1 MDKGAIK
8 RFAVTARGKLIQSVG
23 QKAFELG
30 VEIDTIEDAEVYEDG
45 FLINGKFYKKYEITQ
60 REKLVREVK
69 RKGYD
74 QVIEEVAYTW
84 FNRFIALRFMEV
96 NDYLPTGIRIFS
108 SIEEGKTEP
117 DALTEVMM
125 LVDELSLDL
134 EKVYELQDA
143 NADEDLF
150 KYILVKQCNKLGEI
164 MPMMFE
170 KIEDYTELLLPDH
183 LLAEASIIH
192 DMITLIDEEDWKR
205 EVEIIGWLYQY
216 YISDKKDEVFA
227 DLRKNIKIS
236 KENIPAATELFTP
249 RWIVQYMVDNSLGR
263 LWLESHPDD
272 FLLKKLPYYLDE
284 AEQPEDVIA
293 HLDSLK
299 DTNLNPE
306 MIKFFDPCMG
316 SGHILVYA
324 FEVFFEIYKSQGY
337 REQVIPKLI
346 IENNLY
352 GLDIDP
358 RAAQLAYFAMMMKA
372 RGYNS
377 RLFNKELT
385 VNVAWIDESNQLTTD
400 DVELFIGDVETIRD
414 DVHTLID
421 TFKDGKLFG
430 SIIKVP
436 EMDFKALKERVN
448 DFKEIKQANMFEID
462 FKDHILPII
471 ERLIKQAEI
480 LYKKYEVVVTNPPYM
495 GRKGMGPD
503 LTNYLRKNYKN
514 SSADLFA
521 VFMEVASHSV
531 KENGFI
537 GLINQ
542 HAWMFLSSYEKLRVS
557 MLKNHQIYSMAHLG
571 TRAFA
576 EIGGEVVQTT
586 TFVMRKK
593 VIPNYIAS
601 FIRLTDAQNAEEKAE
616 QFYKEELLY
625 YQTQDGFS
633 DIPGS
638 PIAYWASKQIR
649 KIFKE
654 SKGLGDLVKPRIGM
668 RTGHNNRFLRYWS
681 EIEFTKVGLEKKD
694 AMEAMLSQKKWFPYN
709 KGGNFRK
716 WYGNQ
721 DFVVNWE
728 NDGQEIKDNTKLNYP
743 QLGENLGWKIS
754 NEKFYFMSS
763 ITWSFVGSSNF
774 GIRYSPSG
782 FLFDVGGSSLFP
794 EKKDLVILIGMLGS
808 KVTFYFLKFLNPTM
822 NFQVNDIN
830 SLPLVSF
837 DEKRKNIESTVV
849 ENIDISKSDWDS
861 FETSWDFKTHPFI
874 EFKQDATTIA
884 QAYSNW
890 EQEAEQRFQT
900 LKSNEEELNRI
911 FIDLYGLQDELTPEV
926 DDKEVTVSRAD
937 QGRDVKSFI
946 SYAVGLMLGR
956 YSLDQEG
963 LAFAGG
969 SFDSSKYNIFK
980 PDEDNVI
987 PISDEMYFEDDIVTR
1002 FIDILKL
1009 IFGEESLE
1017 ENLTFIADTLTRQTN
1032 ETSRQRIRR
1041 YFLRDF
1047 YKDHVQIY
1055 IKHPIYWMFDS
1066 GRQNG
1071 FKALVYLHRYKSD
1084 LVSLVRTKYLHGQ
1097 QKKYEEEMDRLDL
1110 MMSSDIPQREI
1121 TRARKQKE
1129 KLQKQLLECQSYDQ
1143 VIAHVA
1149 HQELELDLDDGV
1161 KVNYAKFQ
1169 NVEVPQGEGKKPLK
1183 LNVLAKI

>member
-8 RFAVTARGKLIQSVG
+8 RFAVTAREKLIQSVG

-30 VEIDTIEDAEVYEDG
+30 VEIDNIEDAEVYEDG

-69 RKGYD
+69 QKGYE
-74 QVIEEVAYTW
+74 QVVEEVAYTW

-125 LVDELSLDL
+125 LVDELGLDL
-134 EKVYELQDA
+134 EKVYEFQDA

-164 MPMMFE
+164 MPEVFE
-170 KIEDYTELLLPDH
+170 EIEDETELLLPDN
-183 LLAEASIIH
+183 LVKEKGIIN
-192 DMITLIDEEDWKR
+192 DMVTFILETEWLD
-205 EVEIIGWLYQY
+205 VEIIGWLYQY
-216 YISDKKDEVFA
+216 YNSDVKERVGG
-227 DLRKNIKIS
+227 LRNNSVS
-236 KENIPAATELFTP
+236 KGHLPVVTQLFTP
-249 RWIVQYMVDNSLGR
+249 KWIVQYMTENSLGKLYDKLKPNNGLAENWEYYLKR
-263 LWLESHPDD
+263 NTSDD
-272 FLLKKLPYYLDE
+272 KKLVATSNIE
-284 AEQPEDVIA
+284 N
-293 HLDSLK
+293 LK
-299 DTNLNPE
+299 
-306 MIKFFDPCMG
+306 IIDPASG
-316 SGHILVYA
+316 SGHILIY
-324 FEVFFEIYKSQGY
+324 VFDLLYDMY
-337 REQVIPKLI
+337 REEGYSRRDIPQLI
-346 IENNLY
+346 LKNNIF
-352 GLDIDP
+352 GLDIDK
-358 RAAQLAYFAMMMKA
+358 RSTQIAVIALWMKA
-372 RGYNS
+372 LEKEPSLMKNNQKLTINILEISDTDLTLSEEAIDYFVSNS
-377 RLFNKELT
+377 KEKDDIKNLQIAFENGKQFGSLIT
-385 VNVAWIDESNQLTTD
+385 PPEINYVGFLKRIEKYDEQITD
-400 DVELFIGDVETIRD
+400 LYDRSLILELV
-414 DVHTLID
+414 
-421 TFKDGKLFG
+421 GKLR
-430 SIIKVP
+430 P
-436 EMDFKALKERVN
+436 
-448 DFKEIKQANMFEID
+448 
-462 FKDHILPII
+462 ILVTG
-471 ERLIKQAEI
+471 
-480 LYKKYEVVVTNPPYM
+480 LYLNQKYDVVITNPPYHN
-495 GRKGMGPD
+495 KYNPV
-503 LTNYLRKNYKN
+503 LRKFMRDNYPNTHRDLFSAFIERTIGMTTKN
-514 SSADLFA
+514 GYSALMTPLTWMFISSHEMLRDFILKQATISSLVQLEYSAFEEATVPVCTFVIQNQKEDTMGDYVRLADFRGADLQPVKLKEA
-521 VFMEVASHSV
+521 ASDPTV
-531 KENGFI
+531 
-537 GLINQ
+537 
-542 HAWMFLSSYEKLRVS
+542 SYRYETDS
-557 MLKNHQIYSMAHLG
+557 
-571 TRAFA
+571 
-576 EIGGEVVQTT
+576 T
-586 TFVMRKK
+586 TFSN
-593 VIPNYIAS
+593 IPA
-601 FIRLTDAQNAEEKAE
+601 T
-616 QFYKEELLY
+616 
-625 YQTQDGFS
+625 
-633 DIPGS
+633 
-638 PIAYWASKQIR
+638 PIAYWASEKMR
-649 KIFKE
+649 RLF
-654 SKGLGDLVKPRIGM
+654 LGDKIGDSLEVKRGM
-668 RTGHNNRFLRYWS
+668 TTSNNAKFLRLWY
-681 EIEFTKVGLEKKD
+681 EINILKFNEDSRSRE
-694 AMEAMLSQKKWFPYN
+694 EAKLSKSKWFPYS
-709 KGGNFRK
+709 KGGGFRK
-716 WYGNQ
+716 WYG
-721 DFVVNWE
+721 FYEYVINWE
-728 NDGQEIKDNTKLNYP
+728 NDGADVIAFTKTINKSFTRTIVNLSYYFKPSTGFAYITSGPFSARVIPEGFLYDSGGPGVFGTEEKRLFILGLLNS
-743 QLGENLGWKIS
+743 KIS
-754 NEKFYFMSS
+754 QVLLR
-763 ITWSFVGSSNF
+763 I
-774 GIRYSPSG
+774 
-782 FLFDVGGSSLFP
+782 
-794 EKKDLVILIGMLGS
+794 
-808 KVTFYFLKFLNPTM
+808 LNPT
-822 NFQVNDIN
+822 IN
-830 SLPLVSF
+830 LQIADVVRVPLPQHFNSETMSLPRHII
-837 DEKRKNIESTVV
+837 DNNI
-849 ENIDISKSDWDS
+849 IISKSDWDS

-874 EFKQDATTIA
+874 EFKGDATSIA
-884 QAYSNW
+884 QAYLNW

-937 QGRDVKSFI
+937 QARDVKSFI

-1055 IKHPIYWMFDS
+1055 KKHPIYWMFDS

-1110 MMSSDIPQREI
+1110 IMSSDIPQREI
-1121 TRARKQKE
+1121 TRTRKQKE
-1129 KLQKQLLECQSYDQ
+1129 RLQKQLLECQNYDQ